1 MFEMFVVSTSN
12 FCSPWND
19 PRICILLKEV
29 MEVLCKLTRETKAIF
44 GLCSTH
50 VSKLIY
56 GTDINNLRENYKQD
70 RLFQTRSKLQSHF
83 SRKSFFGYLKDT
95 LNIIT
100 IWRELLGLTGMY
112 SFHLILITWWG
123 TIHPDTNITSTIFI

>member
-1 MFEMFVVSTSN
+1 MSYTYLFIYKQEQVFYGQTLETMNTWNTAVFEMFAVSTSN

-70 RLFQTRSKLQSHF
+70 RLFQTRSKLQSQNL
-83 SRKSFFGYLKDT
+83 S
-95 LNIIT
+95 
-100 IWRELLGLTGMY
+100 
-112 SFHLILITWWG
+112 
-123 TIHPDTNITSTIFI
+123 

>member
-1 MFEMFVVSTSN
+1 
-12 FCSPWND
+12 
-19 PRICILLKEV
+19 

-70 RLFQTRSKLQSHF
+70 SLFQT
-83 SRKSFFGYLKDT
+83 
-95 LNIIT
+95 
-100 IWRELLGLTGMY
+100 
-112 SFHLILITWWG
+112 
-123 TIHPDTNITSTIFI
+123 TSTISTSTTNYWYHFYIG

>member
-1 MFEMFVVSTSN
+1 
-12 FCSPWND
+12 
-19 PRICILLKEV
+19 

-70 RLFQTRSKLQSHF
+70 RLFQT
-83 SRKSFFGYLKDT
+83 
-95 LNIIT
+95 
-100 IWRELLGLTGMY
+100 
-112 SFHLILITWWG
+112 
-123 TIHPDTNITSTIFI
+123 TSTISTSTTNY

>member
-1 MFEMFVVSTSN
+1 
-12 FCSPWND
+12 
-19 PRICILLKEV
+19 

-70 RLFQTRSKLQSHF
+70 RLFQTRSKLQSQNL
-83 SRKSFFGYLKDT
+83 S
-95 LNIIT
+95 
-100 IWRELLGLTGMY
+100 
-112 SFHLILITWWG
+112 
-123 TIHPDTNITSTIFI
+123 